1 MTKIRQFYFKVARSL
16 AFIGMLAVPMFSA
29 QISAA
34 EQKSEE
40 RGDCQLISSQSAV
53 KKAQKKTGGK
63 VVSIKLNKA
72 GKDSVYKVRVLVDE
86 KRIKNISI
94 KACK

>member
-1 MTKIRQFYFKVARSL
+1 MRKNRQIHFKLARTILVAGAILLSGL
-16 AFIGMLAVPMFSA
+16 SVPAS
-29 QISAA
+29 SA
-34 EQKSEE
+34 EQTKKAE
-40 RGDCQLISSQSAV
+40 RECQLISSQSAV
-53 KKAQKKTGGK
+53 KKAQKMTGGK

-72 GKDSVYKVRVLVDE
+72 GTRSVYKVRVLVEE